1 MLERIFGRKPAEPP
15 MNGLVLETSAACQL
29 HCPFCFLRS
38 YSERPDPAFMPAAV
52 VEAVSPHLSGLE
64 SIDLTGWG
72 EPLLNP
78 NLFPIIDLIRARFS
92 GRLTMTTNGML
103 LDRAAIKRIIAAD
116 FDTVCVSMDAA
127 TAESYR
133 HARPGGDWDR
143 MTENLRAFIAARA
156 TGRPLVFGAFL
167 LRAGALDEA
176 AEFVRLC
183 AGLGLDGAIFQQLTG
198 VFNSAGLSAACHR
211 DYYRNPFDPA
221 ALAAAMDA
229 ATAVAPA
236 GFTIVHPESI
246 GDCRVGDCGGFQLTR
261 PFITASGLVSVC
273 CAMAYPCALMRRD
286 GKVERTP
293 AVTFGDVRK
302 TPLPEIWASAAYA
315 RARAEIRS
323 GSVPAACGD
332 CIALYMR
339 PGGVVTR

>member
-1 MLERIFGRKPAEPP
+1 VFERIFGRKSAEPP

-38 YSERPDPAFMPAAV
+38 YSERPDPAFMPPAV
-52 VEAVSPHLSGLE
+52 VEAVAPYLSGLE

-78 NLFPIIDLIRARFS
+78 DLFPIIDLVRARFS

-103 LDRAAIKRIIAAD
+103 LDRSAIDHIVASG

-127 TAESYR
+127 SAETYR

-143 MTENLRAFIAARA
+143 LLENLRAFIAARSSA
-156 TGRPLVFGAFL
+156 RPLVFGAFL
-167 LRAGALDEA
+167 LRAGALEEA
-176 AEFVRLC
+176 PAFVRLC

-198 VFNSAGLSAACHR
+198 VFSAAGLSAACHR
-211 DYYRNPFDPA
+211 DYYQNPFDPVT
-221 ALAAAMDA
+221 LAKAMDA
-229 ATAVAPA
+229 ATAAAPP
-236 GFTIVHPESI
+236 GFTIVLPEEI
-246 GDCRVGDCGGFQLTR
+246 GDRRVGDCGGFQLTR
-261 PFITASGLVSVC
+261 PFVTASGLVSVC
-273 CAMAYPCALMRRD
+273 CAMAYPCALMRRN

-302 TPLPEIWASAAYA
+302 TALPEIWSSPAYT

-323 GSVPAACGD
+323 GAVPAACGD

-339 PGGVVTR
+339 PSGVVNR